1 MTNVRQADRAFPP
14 VAIYQ
19 IVALVAALL
28 VAGIVALSAFGPFN
42 VQLPQAGDPGV
53 SPSVLEAG
61 RQWELQRM
69 AMSGDLAPVIRTGDE
84 WEKQRR
90 DQSPIR

>member
-1 MTNVRQADRAFPP
+1 MTNVRQADRALAP

-19 IVALVAALL
+19 IAALAAALL

-42 VQLPQAGDPGV
+42 VQLPAAGDPGV
-53 SPSVLEAG
+53 TPSVLEAG
-61 RQWELQRM
+61 RQWELQRR
-69 AMSGDLAPVIRTGDE
+69 AMMGEFASLIRSGDE

-90 DQSPIR
+90 DQSPLR